1 MAGKKGRFTHN
12 QGRIDPYK
20 NFNFRL
26 VITTVVAAI
35 AGLGLVKKLLLGA
48 PASKRKSKD
57 YLTPTPVEEPPRPIN
72 SVGTSTAR
80 GSRSRSKAG
89 RGGNSSSSRG
99 RKGASTR
106 RTGKPKS
113 R

>member
-1 MAGKKGRFTHN
+1 MVGKKARFTPN

-26 VITTVVAAI
+26 VITTAVAAI
-35 AGLGLVKKLLLGA
+35 AGLGLVKKLFGA
-48 PASKRKSKD
+48 SASKRKSKD
-57 YLTPTPVEEPPRPIN
+57 YLTPTPIKEPPRPIN
-72 SVGTSTAR
+72 SVGISTAR
-80 GSRSRSKAG
+80 GFTARSKAK
-89 RGGNSSSSRG
+89 RVGNASSSRG

-106 RTGKPKS
+106 KTGKPKS